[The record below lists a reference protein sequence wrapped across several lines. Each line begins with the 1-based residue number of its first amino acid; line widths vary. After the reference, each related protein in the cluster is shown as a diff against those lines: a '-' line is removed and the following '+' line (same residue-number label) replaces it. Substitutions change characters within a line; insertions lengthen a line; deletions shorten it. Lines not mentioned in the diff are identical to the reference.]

1 MNKPFPHMLL
11 SATRPL
17 DACRGSVCA
26 GLLVLWAASV
36 GGSAWALETTPAELD
51 TLFYSP
57 AQRAD
62 IVGARQPQSGAPG
75 TSVFGTVQQLTG
87 VVRRSGGKST
97 VWVNGKPMQEGAAK
111 TPPVQGV
118 DAVVNGKRLRVG
130 ESVDAL
136 TGARADVV
144 APGAVTVRGAK

>member
-1 MNKPFPHMLL
+1 MNTPFPHLRL
-11 SATRPL
+11 SATLPL
-17 DACRGSVCA
+17 DAYRGTLRA

-36 GGSAWALETTPAELD
+36 GGSAWALETTLPELD

-62 IVGARQPQSGAPG
+62 IVGARQPQSGA
-75 TSVFGTVQQLTG
+75 SMFGTVQQLTG

-97 VWVNGKPMQEGAAK
+97 VWVNGKAMQEGAAK

-118 DAVVNGKRLRVG
+118 DAVVDGNRLRVG

>member
-1 MNKPFPHMLL
+1 MNTSAIHPQPHAMRWAHAGRRCL
-11 SATRPL
+11 R
-17 DACRGSVCA
+17 A
-26 GLLVLWAASV
+26 GLLVLRVVGVACA
-36 GGSAWALETTPAELD
+36 GGSAWALESTGAELD

-57 AQRAD
+57 AQRAS
-62 IVGARQPQSGAPG
+62 IVGARQSQSGA
-75 TSVFGTVQQLTG
+75 SVLGTVQQLTG

-97 VWVNGKPMQEGAAK
+97 VWVNGTPMQEGAAK

-118 DAVVNGKRLRVG
+118 DAVVNGKRLQVG

-144 APGAVTVRGAK
+144 APGAVTVRRAK